1 VKNLGFFVNY
11 RWSDSYEWQATFADG
26 TIPSF
31 SVVDA
36 QVNLNVPAWKANVK
50 LGASNLLADEYFS
63 AIGTGN
69 VGSQYYVSLVF
80 NQ

>member
-1 VKNLGFFVNY
+1 
-11 RWSDSYEWQATFADG
+11 
-26 TIPSF
+26 
-31 SVVDA
+31 
-36 QVNLNVPAWKANVK
+36 
-50 LGASNLLADEYFS
+50 LADEYFS